1 MGVAWRGVGN
11 VGRWFA
17 GVPIVFATEHVILR
31 LSARAQKHRLKKYF
45 AGIAR
50 EADPP
55 SSSGS

>member
-1 MGVAWRGVGN
+1 
-11 VGRWFA
+11 
-17 GVPIVFATEHVILR
+17 VPIVFATEHVILR

>member
-31 LSARAQKHRLKKYF
+31 LSARAQKLRLKKYF
-45 AGIAR
+45 AASLAR
-50 EADPP
+50 PITE
-55 SSSGS
+55 